1 MTTKWPAVLVEPSFV
16 KAAEGA
22 LQCVADPEAFHQGG
36 TTSEDAEEL
45 CRGCGCLAACREYA
59 LANRELSGVWGGWT
73 QQQRDAERAR
83 REVGAA

>member
-1 MTTKWPAVLVEPSFV
+1 MKWPAVLVEPSFV

-45 CRGCGCLAACREYA
+45 CRGCVCLLECRAYGLE
-59 LANRELSGVWGGWT
+59 NREFGVWGGWT
-73 QQQRDAERAR
+73 AAQREAERR
-83 REVGAA
+83 RVAAG